1 MYCADNGDV
10 LLKLHFVF
18 LYYDISWM
26 TCLVKCPYYDR
37 KSFFIGLAH
46 DLNLV

>member
-26 TCLVKCPYYDR
+26 TCLVKCPYNDR
-37 KSFFIGLAH
+37 KSFFTGLAH